1 MFNRTSQT
9 PSRTVSLLLALQVLL
24 LFVSTI
30 NAAYAEPVILGK
42 VIAIADGDT
51 LTILDEDK
59 QQYRIRLAGIDA
71 PERAQPFG
79 DASRRN
85 LSELAYGRLVAA
97 DCPKVDRYKR
107 LVCVVRVDGS
117 DVSFA
122 QIKAGLAW
130 HYKKYANE
138 QSHGDREAYS
148 DAEIEARVARR
159 GLWAETATIP
169 PWEWRHQ

>member
-1 MFNRTSQT
+1 MFNRKSLT
-9 PSRTVSLLLALQVLL
+9 PSRTVFLLLAWWVFLF
-24 LFVSTI
+24 FVSTI

-42 VIAIADGDT
+42 VVGISDGDT
-51 LTILDEDK
+51 LTLLDEDK
-59 QQYRIRLAGIDA
+59 QQHRIRLAGIDA
-71 PERAQPFG
+71 PERAQPYG
-79 DASRRN
+79 EASRRN

-117 DVSFA
+117 DVSLA

-138 QSHGDREAYS
+138 QSPDDREAYS
-148 DAEIEARVARR
+148 NAEIEVRMDGR
-159 GLWAETATIP
+159 GLWAETAPLP
-169 PWEWRHQ
+169 PWEWRHR